1 MWLWKTQSR
10 SNKNTRPLHCYW
22 FSCDKHNLQKRESHS
37 QGCATQV
44 DCILVWG
51 VDLKPVMD
59 AKVKDVKVKNTSH
72 IAVFKIQTFTE
83 MSHIAA
89 KQRANFCAEDNTEGT
104 WKNLEQCLL
113 TGVDNGFGKTKG
125 G

>member
-1 MWLWKTQSR
+1 
-10 SNKNTRPLHCYW
+10 
-22 FSCDKHNLQKRESHS
+22 
-37 QGCATQV
+37 
-44 DCILVWG
+44 
-51 VDLKPVMD
+51 MD
-59 AKVKDVKVKNTSH
+59 AKVKDAKVKNTSH
-72 IAVFKIQTFTE
+72 ITVFKIQTFTE

-89 KQRANFCAEDNTEGT
+89 KQRANFCAEDNTEST